1 MASNRG
7 GMVAPAVPAAP
18 DALDADILAFLREQ
32 LALDVTNVTPDT
44 SLVTTGLLD
53 SIAVVRLAGFLERR
67 CGLRIPDRDVT
78 PEHFETLTR
87 IRAYLARRAAR

>member
-1 MASNRG
+1 
-7 GMVAPAVPAAP
+7 MVAPRVTAAP
-18 DALDADILAFLREQ
+18 DALEADIRAFLRDE
-32 LALDVTNVTPDT
+32 LALNVGHITPET

-87 IRAYLARRAAR
+87 IRAYLARRAAG